1 MYIAINMAAYI
12 SIVCAHVRVC
22 ARVCVC
28 VCVCVCARPRWA
40 CSFPP
45 PFFFLTNRDLQ
56 EELRDCWS
64 K

>member
-12 SIVCAHVRVC
+12 SIVCAH

-28 VCVCVCARPRWA
+28 APKMGLLIRPT
-40 CSFPP
+40 F
-45 PFFFLTNRDLQ
+45 FFFLTNSDLQ
-56 EELRDCWS
+56 EDLRDCWS